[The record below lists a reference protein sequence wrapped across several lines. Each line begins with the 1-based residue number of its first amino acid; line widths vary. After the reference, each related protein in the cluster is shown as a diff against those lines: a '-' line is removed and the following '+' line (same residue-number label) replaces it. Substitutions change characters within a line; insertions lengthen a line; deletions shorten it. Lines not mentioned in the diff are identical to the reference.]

1 MARHIA
7 LVVLVALFAA
17 ACGGGENRATTIE
30 PTGSPAAEATDS
42 TTAPEEV
49 EKTTTAAE
57 TEMETEQAAN
67 SPDEL
72 LLMLGDM
79 PTGWTTAPEMVTGD
93 DDGGATG
100 FCGEPPIDEQ
110 FEPSA
115 EAEAAFKKDDFG
127 PFVNHAVATYESR
140 EAEQA
145 MDAAL
150 EAAQSCQEWTETE
163 DGEETTFTLQP
174 VSFPTVGDQTVAFRI
189 NAESQDFTFTGDVV
203 FWRRGDLI
211 SLFSHLAFQGGL
223 DSDLTEE
230 LVMAADDKL

>member
-1 MARHIA
+1 MPVARRFA
-7 LVVLVALFAA
+7 LAFVLVLLLG
-17 ACGGGENRATTIE
+17 ACGGGDDRATTIE
-30 PTGSPAAEATDS
+30 PTGSPDEDAADLTN
-42 TTAPEEV
+42 TPTGEV
-49 EKTTTAAE
+49 EETTE
-57 TEMETEQAAN
+57 TEVETEQAAD

-72 LLMLGDM
+72 LLTLGDM
-79 PTGWTTAPEMVTGD
+79 PTGWTTAPEMVSGD
-93 DDGGATG
+93 DEGGATG

-127 PFVNHAVATYESR
+127 PFVNHAVAIYESR